1 MLAVHRAADGGLAR
15 IRLPG
20 GTLSAEQLGVLA
32 TAATDLGDGRLE
44 LTSRANVQIRGLEPG
59 SEQALSDSL
68 YAVGLLPSMTHERV
82 RNILASPLAGLD
94 AVSQYD
100 VRPFVAQLDR
110 LLCARADLAELP
122 GRFLFAL
129 DDGRG
134 DLTALKADA
143 GIQALPGGRVAL
155 VLGGIDTGVRA
166 DRREAT
172 GLLLA
177 TARAFLAERA
187 EQKSEAWRLTEL
199 DDGITRVL
207 ARLRQ
212 GQGPATSSPPAP
224 PEALATAGPVRAGRH
239 SQADGRIALVV
250 TVPLGSLTADHV
262 AALGEVAAAGQ
273 GAASGQGVAA
283 EQGAASRRRVA
294 EGRGVAAGQLAASGQ
309 RSAAGQRAASG
320 QVAAAGQR
328 GAEGWG
334 VRVTPW
340 RSVVLPGVP
349 ADQVEV
355 VEAGLTRAGLVV
367 DPESGWG
374 GVTACAGQPGCA
386 KALADVRA
394 DARRATV
401 RLVGIGKP
409 VHWSGCDRRCGHPAG
424 EMVDVVADGNGYLV
438 DGIAVDQD
446 GVGEL
451 IAARRRIGE
460 H

>member
-1 MLAVHRAADGGLAR
+1 MVLRTPPARTSPDRCPGVLAVHRAADGGLAR

-44 LTSRANVQIRGLEPG
+44 LTSRANVQIRGLQPG
-59 SEQALSDSL
+59 SEQALSDRL

-94 AVSQYD
+94 MASQYD

-122 GRFLFAL
+122 GRFLFAF

-134 DLTALKADA
+134 DLTAHKADA
-143 GIQALPGGRVAL
+143 GVQGLPEGRVAL
-155 VLGGIDTGVRA
+155 VLGGVDTGIRA

-177 TARAFLAERA
+177 IARAFLAERA

-199 DDGITRVL
+199 DDGIPRVL
-207 ARLRQ
+207 ARVQQ
-212 GQGPATSSPPAP
+212 GQAPAMSSPPAP
-224 PEALATAGPVRAGRH
+224 PEALATAGPVGAGRH

-250 TVPLGSLTADHV
+250 TVPLGSLTTDHV
-262 AALGEVAAAGQ
+262 AALRKAAVSGQ
-273 GAASGQGVAA
+273 GAAV
-283 EQGAASRRRVA
+283 
-294 EGRGVAAGQLAASGQ
+294 GRGM
-309 RSAAGQRAASG
+309 
-320 QVAAAGQR
+320 
-328 GAEGWG
+328 
-334 VRVTPW
+334 RVTPW

-349 ADQVEV
+349 VDQVEA
-355 VEAGLTRAGLVV
+355 VEAELTRVGLVV

-394 DARRATV
+394 DARRTAV
-401 RLVGIGKP
+401 RLVGQGRP

-424 EMVDVVADGNGYLV
+424 EMVDVVADGNGYVV
-438 DGIAVDQD
+438 DGIAVGQD

-451 IAARRRIGE
+451 IAARRRIGK